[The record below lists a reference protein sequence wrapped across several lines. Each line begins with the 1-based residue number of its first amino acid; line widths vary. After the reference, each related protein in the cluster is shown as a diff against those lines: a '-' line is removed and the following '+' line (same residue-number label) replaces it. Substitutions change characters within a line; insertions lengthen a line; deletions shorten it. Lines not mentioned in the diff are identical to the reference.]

1 MKLNIYD
8 KKKIVKTYSVDT
20 YDLMWGVVEDVANA
34 IKLDELKT
42 GNQDEIIKLVAN
54 FVVSGSVTVNYL
66 LKDIFDG
73 ITDEELRCVRVSE
86 IVTVL
91 VDVVKFTIAQLGKM
105 TEKN

>member
-8 KKKIVKTYSVDT
+8 KKKIVKTYSVDA

-42 GNQDEIIKLVAN
+42 GSQDEIIKLVAN
-54 FVVSGSVTVNYL
+54 FVVSGRDTVNYL

-91 VDVVKFTIAQLGKM
+91 VDVVKFTIAQLGKI

>member
-8 KKKIVKTYSVDT
+8 KKKIVKTYSVDA

-42 GNQDEIIKLVAN
+42 GSQDEIVKLVAN
-54 FVVSGSVTVNYL
+54 FVVSGRDTVNYL

-86 IVTVL
+86 IVSVL
-91 VDVVKFTIAQLGKM
+91 VDVVKFTIAQLGKI

>member
-8 KKKIVKTYSVDT
+8 KKNIVKTYSVDA

-42 GNQDEIIKLVAN
+42 GSQDEIIKLVAN
-54 FVVSGSVTVNYL
+54 FVVSGKDTVNYL

-86 IVTVL
+86 IVSVL
-91 VDVVKFTIAQLGKM
+91 VDVVKFTIAQLGKI